1 MMKITIVG
9 WILIIAAVIAALII
23 LDESAANPSLSQ
35 WFSNIRKSVRTN
47 ELPGPGPD
55 TPPE

>member
-1 MMKITIVG
+1 MKITILG
-9 WILIIAAVIAALII
+9 WMMIIATVIAALII
-23 LDESAANPSLSQ
+23 LDASAANPSLAQ
-35 WFSNIRKSVRTN
+35 WLSNIRESFRGS